1 MIDFDFDYEE
11 STPTP
16 MVHIGNGEWIPIEKV
31 EVTNVEED
39 IHGQDVLS
47 FNYRGK
53 SMQSKIITK
62 HY

>member
-1 MIDFDFDYEE
+1 MNDYDFEYEE
-11 STPTP
+11 PIQIP

-39 IHGQDVLS
+39 IHGHDVLS
-47 FNYRGK
+47 FDYLGQ
-53 SMQSKIITK
+53 SMKSKIITK